1 MLQQPIYRFRIW
13 WICQMNDEVETQQSI
28 YCNNKAEDTGR
39 ITIWCG
45 MMYCCPSRCRFRSL
59 DTYWEVLPRS
69 FNIRI
74 ILVVLDLIV
83 YLLVDLLTTV
93 WTLGFFM
100 WCGFFMNKLLGL
112 SVGRRGPK
120 RLEHGRCALRKCRSA
135 GIIEH
140 RSARLEDRCR
150 LLSKKEMSGRP
161 LAEVPFRLCFTMVGS
176 CSNESVKGN

>member
-1 MLQQPIYRFRIW
+1 MMWYDVLLPLTMQVSVTRHLLGGTPKVVQYYNHPG
-13 WICQMNDEVETQQSI
+13 CSGSNCLST
-28 YCNNKAEDTGR
+28 
-39 ITIWCG
+39 CG
-45 MMYCCPSRCRFRSL
+45 S
-59 DTYWEVLPRS
+59 
-69 FNIRI
+69 
-74 ILVVLDLIV
+74 
-83 YLLVDLLTTV
+83 VDNLF

-161 LAEVPFRLCFTMVGS
+161 LAEVPFRLCFTMVGG